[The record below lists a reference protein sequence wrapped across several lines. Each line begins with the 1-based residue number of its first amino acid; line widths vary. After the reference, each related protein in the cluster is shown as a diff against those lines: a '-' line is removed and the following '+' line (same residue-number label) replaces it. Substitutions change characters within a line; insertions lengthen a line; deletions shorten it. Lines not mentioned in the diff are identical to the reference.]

1 MLKKLFFLIQTFLN
15 IFLQQKASK
24 DLCSSLHNNQYHQLY
39 EQYLTYRGKLIKLF
53 HPRIRFQFRVLPIYY
68 FRADPYLD
76 SSFCCFCFHFFLLS
90 DQKICQKKFETMYF
104 IAREGNQQQPAA
116 CRASI
121 RTYECWFNPKQPQ
134 RLTVFI
140 ARWSHQIC
148 ISVSANVRDTL
159 SILNSKRRRGD
170 KMTFSQLIH
179 THWYWK
185 NHPVDGGSQTWGHQF
200 GFNFSTKKT
209 TIFVFFH

>member
-1 MLKKLFFLIQTFLN
+1 MQFCTY
-15 IFLQQKASK
+15 S
-24 DLCSSLHNNQYHQLY
+24 NQYHQLY
-39 EQYLTYRGKLIKLF
+39 EQYLTYRGKSLKLSSKDSI
-53 HPRIRFQFRVLPIYY
+53 PISSITNILFQGRPLLLFLFP
-68 FRADPYLD
+68 
-76 SSFCCFCFHFFLLS
+76 FFSLLS

-104 IAREGNQQQPAA
+104 IAREGNQQQQPAA

-159 SILNSKRRRGD
+159 SILNSKRRRG
-170 KMTFSQLIH
+170 
-179 THWYWK
+179 
-185 NHPVDGGSQTWGHQF
+185 
-200 GFNFSTKKT
+200 TK
-209 TIFVFFH
+209 

>member
-1 MLKKLFFLIQTFLN
+1 MQFCTYG
-15 IFLQQKASK
+15 
-24 DLCSSLHNNQYHQLY
+24 NQYHQLY
-39 EQYLTYRGKLIKLF
+39 EQYLTYRGKSLKLSSKDSI
-53 HPRIRFQFRVLPIYY
+53 PISSITNILFQGRPLLLFLFP
-68 FRADPYLD
+68 
-76 SSFCCFCFHFFLLS
+76 FFSLLS

-104 IAREGNQQQPAA
+104 IAREGNQQPAA

-185 NHPVDGGSQTWGHQF
+185 NHPVDGGSQTWGPPIWFQF
-200 GFNFSTKKT
+200 FNKKDSNFGIFPLILILIAFTSNFIST
-209 TIFVFFH
+209 

>member
-1 MLKKLFFLIQTFLN
+1 
-15 IFLQQKASK
+15 
-24 DLCSSLHNNQYHQLY
+24 
-39 EQYLTYRGKLIKLF
+39 
-53 HPRIRFQFRVLPIYY
+53 
-68 FRADPYLD
+68 
-76 SSFCCFCFHFFLLS
+76 
-90 DQKICQKKFETMYF
+90 MYF

-179 THWYWK
+179 THTGIGK
-185 NHPVDGGSQTWGHQF
+185 IIQLMVVARLGATNLVSIFQQKRQQF
-200 GFNFSTKKT
+200 LYFSTNSD
-209 TIFVFFH
+209 F